1 MKFSEE
7 AVFIVKTLRDYGTA
21 FVVGGCVRDQIM
33 GVGLHDEDI
42 TTSVLPQKVSDI
54 FRELG
59 YPVIP
64 TGIKHGTVTVLINR
78 KPYEI
83 TTYRID
89 GNYTDGRH
97 PDSISFTAD
106 VKDDLA
112 RRDFT
117 INAIAYDP
125 VNDEIIDPYHGTD
138 DIRNKIV
145 RAVGD
150 PDDRIAEDRLRMMR
164 AVRFAAEKG
173 MVIEPGLYRA
183 IRNYAHAITSVSAER
198 IGEELY
204 KMMTGSDP
212 REALILLHRTKLLKA
227 FAPELDILFD
237 TPQNNPHHIY
247 DVGHH
252 TAAVLKGCGSA
263 DDVLR
268 FAALFHDAGKA
279 EVRTTDDKGIDHF
292 YGHPTVSAKIAL
304 QVMRRLKYSNR
315 LIDGTVLLVKH
326 HEEIGD
332 AKMNMAKYLFKNQD
346 IASPDT
352 MKLLFMLRR
361 ADTSRQNPDTWQ
373 KKYDDLVTLEQK
385 LSQITVYSEKDLA
398 VNGNDLIGYLRERG
412 IALQGRHVGLLKN
425 SLLHAVMVEKED
437 NTKEHLLS
445 ICEKRYRMILK
456 EKGKS

>member
-1 MKFSEE
+1 
-7 AVFIVKTLRDYGTA
+7 
-21 FVVGGCVRDQIM
+21 
-33 GVGLHDEDI
+33 
-42 TTSVLPQKVSDI
+42 
-54 FRELG
+54 
-59 YPVIP
+59 
-64 TGIKHGTVTVLINR
+64 
-78 KPYEI
+78 
-83 TTYRID
+83 
-89 GNYTDGRH
+89 
-97 PDSISFTAD
+97 
-106 VKDDLA
+106 
-112 RRDFT
+112 
-117 INAIAYDP
+117 
-125 VNDEIIDPYHGTD
+125 
-138 DIRNKIV
+138 
-145 RAVGD
+145 
-150 PDDRIAEDRLRMMR
+150 
-164 AVRFAAEKG
+164 
-173 MVIEPGLYRA
+173 
-183 IRNYAHAITSVSAER
+183 
-198 IGEELY
+198 
-204 KMMTGSDP
+204 MTGSDP

-292 YGHPTVSAKIAL
+292 YGHPAVSAKIAL

-361 ADTSRQNPDTWQ
+361 ADTFGQNPDTWQ

-398 VNGNDLIGYLRERG
+398 VPASVRFAAGRLESVHACKALFPVFVRASFCQSVLFHVVSPFSAGESFGDVEIVRAYALVCVDDVKLGENAYRRAGVFRPYSTELRLAAFADE
-412 IALQGRHVGLLKN
+412 IV
-425 SLLHAVMVEKED
+425 
-437 NTKEHLLS
+437 
-445 ICEKRYRMILK
+445 YRP
-456 EKGKS
+456 

>member
-7 AVFIVKTLRDYGTA
+7 AVFIVKTLRDHGTA
-21 FVVGGCVRDQIM
+21 FVVGGCVRDKLM
-33 GVGLHDEDI
+33 GVDVHDEDI
-42 TTSVLPQKVSDI
+42 TTSILPQKVSEI
-54 FRELG
+54 FKELG

-125 VNDEIIDPYHGTD
+125 VNDEIIDPYHGID
-138 DIRNKIV
+138 DIKNKIV

-150 PDDRIAEDRLRMMR
+150 PNDRIAEDRLRMMR

-183 IRNYAHAITSVSAER
+183 VRNYAHEITSVSAER
-198 IGEELY
+198 IGEELH
-204 KMMTGSDP
+204 KMMTGRDP
-212 REALILLHRTKLLKA
+212 REALVLLHRTRLLEA

-247 DVGHH
+247 DAGHH
-252 TAAVLKGCGSA
+252 TAAVLKDIEST

-279 EVRTTDDKGIDHF
+279 AVRTTDEKGIDHF
-292 YGHPTVSAKIAL
+292 YGHPAVSAKIAH
-304 QVMRRLKYSNR
+304 QVMKRLKYSNR

-332 AKMNMAKYLFKNQD
+332 PKMNMAKYLFRNQD
-346 IASPDT
+346 IASPDI
-352 MKLLFMLRR
+352 MKQLFILRR
-361 ADTSRQNPDTWQ
+361 ADVSGQNPDTWQ
-373 KKYDDLVTLEQK
+373 KKYDDMDALEQK
-385 LSQITVYSEKDLA
+385 LARITVFSEKDLA
-398 VNGNDLIGYLRERG
+398 VNGNDLIGYLRDRG
-412 IALQGRHVGLLKN
+412 IVLKGHDVGLLKN
-425 SLLHAVMVEKED
+425 SLLHAVMVEKEE
-437 NTKEHLLS
+437 NTKEHLLA
-445 ICEKRYRMILK
+445 ICEKRYRMLLK
-456 EKGKS
+456 EKGNS

>member
-7 AVFIVKTLRDYGTA
+7 AVFIVKTLRNYGTA
-21 FVVGGCVRDQIM
+21 FVVGGCVRDKIM
-33 GVGLHDEDI
+33 GVDVHDEDV
-42 TTSVLPQKVSDI
+42 TTSILPQKVSEI

-125 VNDEIIDPYHGTD
+125 VNDEIIDPYHGMD
-138 DIRNKIV
+138 DIKNKIV

-150 PDDRIAEDRLRMMR
+150 PNDRIGEDRLRMMR

-183 IRNYAHAITSVSAER
+183 VRTYAHEITTVSAER

-204 KMMTGSDP
+204 KMMTGRDP
-212 REALILLHRTKLLKA
+212 REALILLHRTKLLEA
-227 FAPELDILFD
+227 IAPELDILFD

-252 TAAVLKGCGSA
+252 TAAVLKGMEST

-279 EVRTTDDKGIDHF
+279 AVRTTDDKGIDHF
-292 YGHPTVSAKIAL
+292 YGHPAVSGKIAH
-304 QVMRRLKYSNR
+304 QVMKRLKYSNR

-326 HEEIGD
+326 HEELSD
-332 AKMNMAKYLFKNQD
+332 VKMNIAKYLFKNQD
-346 IASPDT
+346 IASPET
-352 MKLLFMLRR
+352 MRQLFTLRR
-361 ADTSRQNPDTWQ
+361 ADTSGQNPDTWK
-373 KKYDDLVTLEQK
+373 KKYDDLDLLEQK
-385 LSQITVYSEKDLA
+385 LSEIRVFTEKDLA
-398 VNGNDLIGYLRERG
+398 VNGNDLIAYFRERG
-412 IALQGRHVGLLKN
+412 ITLEGQDVGLLKN
-425 SLLHAVMVEKED
+425 SLLHAVMVEKEE

-445 ICEKRYRMILK
+445 ICEKRYKTIRK
-456 EKGKS
+456 EKRKS